1 MRDVPIPALNPD
13 AQILLLIGRDLA
25 EAHHVKDQRIGARNA
40 PFAQQLNLGWVVVG
54 DVCLER
60 FHKPNITTYKTT
72 IIDSHRET
80 IFKPSSNVFQVN
92 SNISEFEIQKNI
104 FHVQTDDNEALSA
117 TIEKGR
123 DVSLLKDAISQIV
136 P

>member
-1 MRDVPIPALNPD
+1 MTFLTIEDVIRHQPHLRYIPIPALNQD

-40 PFAQQLNLGWVVVG
+40 PFAQQLNLGLVVIG

-80 IFKPSSNVFQVN
+80 IFKPCSNVFQLKN
-92 SNISEFEIQKNI
+92 NI
-104 FHVQTDDNEALSA
+104 FKIRNSEQH
-117 TIEKGR
+117 
-123 DVSLLKDAISQIV
+123 ISCSDR
-136 P
+136 